1 MNIYTSFFFCKTIL
15 NQTSR
20 SVAPKNEEETVMKK
34 ITRFLCVL
42 SAVVMLC
49 MSTAFATELPLTTS
63 GETLTV
69 WRMLHPTAAKYI
81 TNTAETESA
90 KALEEQTGV
99 HVEYIHP
106 AVGQEAT
113 AFSLLLASGEYPDI
127 IQMYN
132 LEYPGG
138 GDAAIE
144 DGVFIR
150 LNELIDE
157 YAPNYKKWRES
168 SEENMKMT
176 TTDEGNIWAIYHLND
191 VAEGPFNG
199 MSVRKDWLNK
209 LGLDIPETID
219 DWYVML
225 TRFKNELG
233 ATAPLVMA
241 NNATVAYKTDTFMSA
256 YGVNREF
263 FVGEDGQVK
272 FGPMEPGYRDYIE
285 TMRKWY
291 AEGLIDPDFLTRTNL
306 NYMAYPPMDLV
317 GTNQTGAFPNN
328 WDMTQEYWKEMGAVQ
343 DDSFYAVPVP
353 APVLNKGDTLHLG
366 FKTYTALYPV
376 AITKS
381 CKDPVL
387 AVKWLDYLYS
397 EEGSRTINYGKEGVT
412 YEMVDGKPVY
422 TDLIKNNVDGIP
434 PRDMI
439 ISKTFHDGMGLVDYR
454 RFWQISN
461 TSRLEAIQVWQSNN
475 DYAWVMPSVSLTVDE
490 GNLKND
496 IYPDIATLVE
506 EKTVRYI
513 MGTESMDTYDAF
525 VAQIEK
531 MGIQKVIDVYQAAL
545 TRYNAR

>member
-1 MNIYTSFFFCKTIL
+1 
-15 NQTSR
+15 
-20 SVAPKNEEETVMKK
+20 MKK

-127 IQMYN
+127 IQMNN

-233 ATAPLVMA
+233 ATVPLVMA
-241 NNATVAYKTDTFMSA
+241 NNATVAYKTD
-256 YGVNREF
+256 
-263 FVGEDGQVK
+263 
-272 FGPMEPGYRDYIE
+272 
-285 TMRKWY
+285 
-291 AEGLIDPDFLTRTNL
+291 
-306 NYMAYPPMDLV
+306 
-317 GTNQTGAFPNN
+317 
-328 WDMTQEYWKEMGAVQ
+328 
-343 DDSFYAVPVP
+343 
-353 APVLNKGDTLHLG
+353 
-366 FKTYTALYPV
+366 
-376 AITKS
+376 
-381 CKDPVL
+381 
-387 AVKWLDYLYS
+387 
-397 EEGSRTINYGKEGVT
+397 
-412 YEMVDGKPVY
+412 
-422 TDLIKNNVDGIP
+422 
-434 PRDMI
+434 
-439 ISKTFHDGMGLVDYR
+439 
-454 RFWQISN
+454 
-461 TSRLEAIQVWQSNN
+461 
-475 DYAWVMPSVSLTVDE
+475 SLTAVLLTGTPLGSE
-490 GNLKND
+490 S
-496 IYPDIATLVE
+496 AT
-506 EKTVRYI
+506 I
-513 MGTESMDTYDAF
+513 SS
-525 VAQIEK
+525 
-531 MGIQKVIDVYQAAL
+531 
-545 TRYNAR
+545 